1 MGETRG
7 AFRGVISHYRR
18 PFSRAKASTL
28 PTIWGDLPFDFLE
41 HGWAILRMAT
51 NRQCIGAS
59 RRELGSVE
67 LGCQGRWLVGYLR
80 MKRRIH
86 LGRCCQS
93 RGPLRRIFG
102 WVNRYDRQKLTR
114 KSMPEPD
121 RMAGTIGSA
130 EYEFAP
136 LQGYRLGFI
145 AGFDR
150 EPRHHPRCRLRR
162 RQNREQVGCN
172 RHSRQ
177 GLWHRSFSG
186 ERGYGRANEQAMDRY
201 CTG

>member
-1 MGETRG
+1 MSP
-7 AFRGVISHYRR
+7 AAAACVSFRFRIIRSIRTTNPALIRLMIELTWMPDRR
-18 PFSRAKASTL
+18 LA
-28 PTIWGDLPFDFLE
+28 
-41 HGWAILRMAT
+41 
-51 NRQCIGAS
+51 
-59 RRELGSVE
+59 
-67 LGCQGRWLVGYLR
+67 GYLC
-80 MKRRIH
+80 MKDVSIW
-86 LGRCCQS
+86 GRCCQS

-136 LQGYRLGFI
+136 LQGYRLGLI
-145 AGFDR
+145 ARFDR
-150 EPRHHPRCRLRR
+150 ETGHHPGCRLRR

-177 GLWHRSFSG
+177 GLWHRSFDG
-186 ERGYGRANEQAMDRY
+186 ERGHGHANEQAMDRY
-201 CTG
+201 CTR